1 MSDSYQRP
9 AKSSRSPHASRRVC
23 VAWLYA
29 EEAIQD
35 THFSSSLQEKAEFH
49 VDFTFFL
56 YLCTEME
63 KSDQIINIILALVA
77 LGLLALCIAS
87 VVR

>member
-1 MSDSYQRP
+1 MLHVES
-9 AKSSRSPHASRRVC
+9 

-63 KSDQIINIILALVA
+63 KSDKIINIILALVA